1 MLHYFQR
8 VCLVLS
14 SLFVHSFTFCL
25 LSTQLEEERHLWL
38 LSTVCSL
45 CFWYIGAYLK
55 LNDPTK
61 PGVLAGPGGK
71 AAIAMM
77 YIWIASFILAWS
89 GGPFVV
95 GSEVFDQ
102 NIRSLF
108 AYKCRYVM
116 GADLYHVKIHNQHDS
131 CHGLWYLFLFR
142 CFGSGHHPISFL
154 LLARNKRYC
163 LGRYG

>member
-38 LSTVCSL
+38 STVCSL
-45 CFWYIGAYLK
+45 CFGTLVHTW

-108 AYKCRYVM
+108 K
-116 GADLYHVKIHNQHDS
+116 L
-131 CHGLWYLFLFR
+131 
-142 CFGSGHHPISFL
+142 
-154 LLARNKRYC
+154 
-163 LGRYG
+163 